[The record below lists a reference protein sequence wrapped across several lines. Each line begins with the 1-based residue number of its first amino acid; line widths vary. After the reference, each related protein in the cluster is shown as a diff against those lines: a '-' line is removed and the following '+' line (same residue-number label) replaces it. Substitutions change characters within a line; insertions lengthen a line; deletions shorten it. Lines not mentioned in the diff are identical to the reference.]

1 MTNAHDFDVVVIG
14 GGIGGFVSAVTA
26 NSLGKR
32 VAIVEKRKVGG
43 NCTNFTCIPSKA
55 LIRASHVNRELTHLD
70 DMGLKR
76 PFHDRRRHH
85 KRHDP
90 YQVRSA
96 ESLRKGPS
104 RNLPGKLA

>member
-55 LIRASHVNRELTHLD
+55 LIRTSHVNRELTYLD
-70 DMGLKR
+70 DMGLSALSMSGVDTKNVMTR
-76 PFHDRRRHH
+76 IRSV
-85 KRHDP
+85 
-90 YQVRSA
+90 VRKA
-96 ESLRKGPS
+96 YEKD
-104 RNLPGKLA
+104 LPGKLV

>member
-1 MTNAHDFDVVVIG
+1 MTNAYDFDVVVIG

-55 LIRASHVNRELTHLD
+55 LIRASHINRELTHLD
-70 DMGLKR
+70 DMGLSALSMTGIDTKNVMTR
-76 PFHDRRRHH
+76 I
-85 KRHDP
+85 
-90 YQVRSA
+90 RSVVQKA
-96 ESLRKGPS
+96 
-104 RNLPGKLA
+104 